1 MENEELKNK
10 PEDEEV
16 NEVEET
22 ELSDETFTY
31 SIDNNNVN
39 NDYNKNDGKGS
50 IIYVIIG
57 VVILISIIA
66 VLVFFANKGKSK
78 VSGYKDIESRMV
90 SGAKSYYEKNS
101 NLLPIMDS
109 SSVSVS
115 TDTLIE
121 NSFLKPFSEMVDEGV
136 SCTGSVTVYNID
148 GEYGYFPYL
157 NCGNDYESVTLSK
170 KIISDAVVTSGD
182 GLYLMGDK
190 YIYRGEYPNNYV
202 KIGDK
207 SWRIIGVN
215 SDGSIKLIYDDKKVE
230 RVAWDDRYNSEKE
243 SYFGINDFRVS
254 RLLEY
259 LKKIYNDNTFI
270 GSDYKTL
277 LVKHDWCIG
286 KVSEDD
292 VLINDMNVC
301 GDIYN
306 DLYIGVVDVYDV
318 LLPSLDKNCDSMYD
332 IECTNY
338 NYFLNINTGM
348 TLNASSNNSYVIFSS
363 NEGSIMNKN
372 ASIEGYAR
380 PVINLNSNVLY
391 VDGDGTIDNPYI
403 IKQKHFL
410 VFLTLFFRGRCFYVD
425 TG

>member
-10 PEDEEV
+10 PEEEV
-16 NEVEET
+16 TGEVEEN

-39 NDYNKNDGKGS
+39 NDYSKNDGNGS
-50 IIYVIIG
+50 IIYVIVGVLILFAIIG
-57 VVILISIIA
+57 
-66 VLVFFANKGKSK
+66 VLVFFANRGKSK

-90 SGAKSYYEKNS
+90 SAAKNYYEKNS
-101 NLLPIMDS
+101 NLLPIMDD

-121 NSFLKPFSEMVDEGV
+121 SSLLKPFSEMVEEGV
-136 SCTGSVTVYNID
+136 SCTGSVKVYKVSD
-148 GEYGYFPYL
+148 EYAYFPYL
-157 NCGNDYESVTLSK
+157 NCGSDYESITLSK
-170 KIISDAVVTSGD
+170 KIISNGVVTSGD

-202 KIGDK
+202 KIDDK
-207 SWRIIGVN
+207 SWRIIGIN
-215 SDGSIKLIYDDKKVE
+215 SDGSIKMIYDDKKVE

-243 SYFGINDFRVS
+243 SYFGINDFRLS

-259 LKKIYNDNTFI
+259 LKKIYNENTFI
-270 GSDYKTL
+270 SKDYKSL

-306 DLYIGVVDVYDV
+306 DLYIGVVDVTDV
-318 LLPSLDKNCDSMYD
+318 LLPSLDKKCDSMYD

-338 NYFLNINTGM
+338 NYFLKINTGM
-348 TLNASSNNSYVIFSS
+348 TLNASSTNSYVIFSS

-403 IKQKHFL
+403 IK
-410 VFLTLFFRGRCFYVD
+410 
-425 TG
+425 